1 MSPAAAIRTSTLGAR
16 RSQSLVD
23 ARRRSRVVQGLRI
36 ALLALIAAVIINAA
50 VQLVQQSLAGGGD
63 EPSFAPTAG
72 SQRIVNPRFVGRD
85 EAGAPFTITAESAVR
100 REGGLAGI
108 ADLVRPTLDYL
119 LVGSDDA
126 SSVLADTGVF
136 DDGAQTLDL
145 GGRVRLTTRS
155 GYAFDTEAARIRL
168 REGEISGDV
177 PVSGSAPWGALRAD
191 SFEVYD
197 EGRRIVLSGDVRTL
211 LYLDSSEETQP

>member
-1 MSPAAAIRTSTLGAR
+1 MPPAAVMRTTTLGAR
-16 RSQSLVD
+16 RSQSLAS
-23 ARRRSRVVQGLRI
+23 ARQRSRVVQGLRVV
-36 ALLALIAAVIINAA
+36 LLVLIAAVMINAA
-50 VQLVQQSLAGGGD
+50 IQLVQQSLAGGD
-63 EPSFAPTAG
+63 EPSFEPTVG

-100 REGGLAGI
+100 REGGLAGV

-119 LVGSDDA
+119 LVGSDDT

-168 REGEISGDV
+168 REGEITGDA
-177 PVSGSAPWGALRAD
+177 PVSGTAPWGALRAD
-191 SFEVYD
+191 RFEVYD
-197 EGRRIVLSGDVRTL
+197 DGRRIVLSGDVRTR
-211 LYLDSSEETQP
+211 LYMDSSEETQP